1 MDLKFNMSSSV
12 DMVYSMVTILMQVNV
27 LEDQNKT
34 YFEVQGKTKIKTV
47 KIINSEYLIY
57 AKLDIQS
64 CKRGWQRRK
73 YLNQ

>member
-64 CKRGWQRRK
+64 CKRG
-73 YLNQ
+73 

>member
-1 MDLKFNMSSSV
+1 MSSSV

-64 CKRGWQRRK
+64 CKRG
-73 YLNQ
+73 